1 MPYSAVF
8 LEGLLSFFSPCVL
21 PVLPLYLGYLAAPR
35 RGRTVLHTVSFVAG
49 ISTALFALGAGA
61 SALGGLFTKYAA
73 GFAVGGG
80 ALIILLGLF
89 QLGILNIPFLE
100 RERRAGSVN
109 PAEMNPVTAFFM
121 GFFFSF
127 GWTPCIGPMLASI
140 VVMTAATG
148 RMVLIA
154 LYTAGFCIPFLAVG
168 IFSDKLLTW
177 LKRNPKISIWAPR
190 IAGAVLIAMGV
201 MLIYSGLT
209 TNRQSA
215 GEQIGQQTVQA
226 APDFTLVDQNGV
238 SHTLSEYQGKVV
250 FLNFWATWCR
260 YCVAEMPDIEVL
272 YNEYN
277 NNVIFL
283 SVAENSGDP
292 YSVAAENGISY
303 PVLIDES
310 GELFKAYGV
319 SSLPTT
325 YIIKAD
331 GSILGYAKGQLTTE
345 QMRNIIGQAAD

>member
-61 SALGGLFTKYAA
+61 SALGGLLTEYSA

-100 RERRAGSVN
+100 RERRAGTVN
-109 PAEMNPVTAFFM
+109 PSEMNPLTAFFM

-154 LYTAGFCIPFLAVG
+154 FYTAGFCIPFLAVG

-177 LKRNPKISIWAPR
+177 LKQNPKISLWAPR
-190 IAGAVLIAMGV
+190 IAGAVLIAMGI
-201 MLIYSGLT
+201 MLIYNGLT
-209 TNRQSA
+209 MNRQST
-215 GEQIGQQTVQA
+215 GQPIGQQAAQA
-226 APDFTLVDQNGV
+226 APDFTLADQNGV

-250 FLNFWATWCR
+250 FLNFWATWCHF
-260 YCVAEMPDIEVL
+260 CVAEMPDIEAL
-272 YNEYN
+272 YKEYN
-277 NNVIFL
+277 GEVIFL
-283 SVAENSGDP
+283 SVAEDSGDP
-292 YSVAAENGISY
+292 YQVAAENGVTY
-303 PVLIDES
+303 PVLVDET
-310 GELFKAYGV
+310 GELFKTYGV

-325 YIIKAD
+325 YIINPD

-345 QMRNIIGQAAD
+345 QMRNIIGQAMD